1 MKNVKKFFEQ
11 IYNDLYLDFYQAI
24 GGSLEDEVVNWSYYF
39 ANMAEV
45 GVKILI
51 LLVILGFMY
60 WLTLYI
66 IKHSRFGKIE
76 SKFRN
81 SFMITARIL
90 WLFTSLLAIMSQL
103 DFEPET
109 VKATAKAGIW
119 SVLFYLIWYNLGYL
133 MEKMLQNYGLNAS
146 IEQLLHNL
154 LSMLIIILWIAS
166 VMAQF
171 GFDIVSVVAGLG
183 IAGIAVGFAAQSTLA
198 NFIAGITILIEQSF
212 QVGDWVNING
222 QEGKVVQIAL
232 RTTQILTRDNITV
245 IFPNST
251 VASAEVVNL
260 TSKSLIRFDIEVRI
274 ALEAEIEQARDAIL
288 RVLEYTKEIVH
299 RPAPTAT
306 VDKIGDFGVH
316 FIVRFWVNP
325 PHVARMPVI
334 KEIMR
339 EQIKQALDNEG
350 ILTPYPHM
358 QLVLQKNDDSPRILT
373 AEIAK

>member
-81 SFMITARIL
+81 SFMLTARIL

>member
-81 SFMITARIL
+81 SFMLTARIL

-183 IAGIAVGFAAQSTLA
+183 IAGIAVGFAA
-198 NFIAGITILIEQSF
+198 
-212 QVGDWVNING
+212 
-222 QEGKVVQIAL
+222 
-232 RTTQILTRDNITV
+232 
-245 IFPNST
+245 
-251 VASAEVVNL
+251 
-260 TSKSLIRFDIEVRI
+260 
-274 ALEAEIEQARDAIL
+274 
-288 RVLEYTKEIVH
+288 
-299 RPAPTAT
+299 
-306 VDKIGDFGVH
+306 
-316 FIVRFWVNP
+316 
-325 PHVARMPVI
+325 
-334 KEIMR
+334 
-339 EQIKQALDNEG
+339 
-350 ILTPYPHM
+350 
-358 QLVLQKNDDSPRILT
+358 SPRWRILSLGLPF
-373 AEIAK
+373 